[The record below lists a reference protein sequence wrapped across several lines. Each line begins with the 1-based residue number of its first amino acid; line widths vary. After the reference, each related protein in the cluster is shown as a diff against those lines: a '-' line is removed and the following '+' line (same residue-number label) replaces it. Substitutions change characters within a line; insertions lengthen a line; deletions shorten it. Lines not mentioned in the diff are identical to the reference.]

1 MQQAG
6 LTKQGFNRETFK
18 TSRLMDFF
26 SVKELTAQ
34 VGHPERDWPLVAIKE
49 LVDNALDACE
59 EAETEPVIHVTVDD
73 HGIEVTDNGPGLPG
87 CAIDAILDF
96 SLRVSSREA
105 YVSPTRGAQG
115 NALKTII
122 AMPFVLD
129 GECGRV
135 EIEASGSHHI

>member
-1 MQQAG
+1 MLHTAVPKKG
-6 LTKQGFNRETFK
+6 LKRETFT

-26 SVKELTAQ
+26 SIKELTAQ
-34 VGHPERDWPLVAIKE
+34 VGPPERDWPLVTLKE

-105 YVSPTRGAQG
+105 YVS
-115 NALKTII
+115 
-122 AMPFVLD
+122 
-129 GECGRV
+129 
-135 EIEASGSHHI
+135 